1 MVFYMYQYVFQTD
14 NKSSSLGYVLGRR
27 LFFFLHHGSR
37 GVRVMIRSFRKSLR
51 KQVTKPA
58 VDTFLSVFFPT
69 TCPLCHSLI
78 AFPQN
83 YDLSISEAPKLFSD
97 AEFEAVK
104 RIQQALAVL
113 LLRKRFK
120 VINTTVR
127 NVTPGLYEYT
137 RVSPFYV

>member
-1 MVFYMYQYVFQTD
+1 M
-14 NKSSSLGYVLGRR
+14 
-27 LFFFLHHGSR
+27 
-37 GVRVMIRSFRKSLR
+37 
-51 KQVTKPA
+51 P
-58 VDTFLSVFFPT
+58 
-69 TCPLCHSLI
+69 LI

-120 VINTTVR
+120 VINTIVR
-127 NVTPGLYEYT
+127 KVKPGLYEYT
-137 RVSPFYV
+137 QVSPFDVECPAADELPVK